1 MTDSVTSL
9 QDPAFESWLEGQLR
23 HSASAMLS
31 SISPVSIVKH
41 RPGFGQTV
49 RPIAGAI
56 VASPVPGAYDPD
68 PDYFFHWFRDSA
80 VVIDALRLLYIDRRL
95 GDEAL
100 QHLRDFTR
108 FSLALNRLDGRVAAA
123 VPDRRARVAP
133 DFLQF
138 LRDDRDLAS
147 AHGDAVVAET
157 RVNPDGTLDVSRW
170 ARPQHDGPPLR
181 ALALLRWVAGGSL
194 ETSLLSEVTALIR
207 FDLDFT
213 LRHWRE
219 PSYDIWE
226 EESGHHYYT
235 LRVSAAALA
244 EGAAWLQR
252 LGETAQA
259 QRCRE
264 ESQAVLSLLDGYWV
278 VVDDGDRGLDRDET
292 HGYYRS
298 RVLADD
304 RPSPKALD
312 IAVILSAIHS
322 LGLEVDQRVADPL
335 VQATHGP
342 ADPRMQATLARLD
355 ALFAAAYP
363 INHAINRAI
372 NHARAAGRGT
382 AMGRYAGDVYY
393 SGGAYYFSTLGAAEF
408 CFRAAAAGAAV
419 PSDQTRHREAHDW
432 FGRGDAYLATVR
444 AYTPASG
451 DLSEQFD
458 QRSGAPTSAKHLAWS
473 YAAFISC
480 VGARRSAA
488 AACQAPRRR

>member
-1 MTDSVTSL
+1 MTDRVTRL
-9 QDPAFESWLEGQLR
+9 PDPDFESWLETQLR
-23 HSASAMLS
+23 HSASAMLR

-56 VASPVPGAYDPD
+56 VASPVLGAYDPD

-80 VVIDALRLLYIDRRL
+80 VVIDALRLLYLDRRI

-108 FSLALNRLDGRVAAA
+108 FSLALNRLDGRVDAA

-133 DFLQF
+133 DMLQY
-138 LRDDRDLAS
+138 LREDEDLAS
-147 AHGDAVVAET
+147 AYGDAVVAHT
-157 RVNPDGTLDVSRW
+157 RVNPDGTLDVLRW

-181 ALALLRWVAGGSL
+181 ALALLRWAAGGQL
-194 ETSLLSEVTALIR
+194 DAPLLAEVGALIR

-244 EGAAWLQR
+244 EGAAWLQG
-252 LGETAQA
+252 LGDTAQA
-259 QRCRE
+259 QRCQQ
-264 ESQAVLSLLDGYWV
+264 ESQAALRLLDGYWV
-278 VVDDGDRGLDRDET
+278 DEQA
-292 HGYYRS
+292 GYYRS
-298 RVLADD
+298 RVLPDG

-322 LGLEVDQRVADPL
+322 LGSE
-335 VQATHGP
+335 ATHSA

-355 ALFAAAYP
+355 ALFDAAYP
-363 INHAINRAI
+363 INHG
-372 NHARAAGRGT
+372 RAAGRGP

-408 CFRAAAAGAAV
+408 CFRAAAASEDAR
-419 PSDQTRHREAHDW
+419 PW
-432 FGRGDAYLATVR
+432 FDRGDAYLATVR

-458 QRSGAPTSAKHLAWS
+458 QRSGAQTSAKHLAWS

-480 VGARRSAA
+480 VSARRIA
-488 AACQAPRRR
+488 AACPALQQR